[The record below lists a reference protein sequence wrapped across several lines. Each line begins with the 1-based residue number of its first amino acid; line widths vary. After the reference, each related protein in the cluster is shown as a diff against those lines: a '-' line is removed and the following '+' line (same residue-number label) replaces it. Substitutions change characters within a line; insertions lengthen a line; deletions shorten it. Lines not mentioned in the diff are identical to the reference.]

1 MTVRTREQG
10 AKTAGKK
17 KAWTVHAFGVTFVNG
32 ERVERP
38 LEDFSEEELKE
49 IAYRKNLEAMS
60 RAGYRPVKRDTRAAV

>member
-1 MTVRTREQG
+1 MKNENNG
-10 AKTAGKK
+10 
-17 KAWTVHAFGVTFVNG
+17 WTVKAYGVTFADG
-32 ERVERP
+32 ERKERP